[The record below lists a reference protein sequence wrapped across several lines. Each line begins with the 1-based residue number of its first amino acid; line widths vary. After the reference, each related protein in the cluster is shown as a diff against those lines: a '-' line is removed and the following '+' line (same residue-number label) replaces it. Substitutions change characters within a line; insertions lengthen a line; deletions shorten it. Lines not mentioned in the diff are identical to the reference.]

1 MARGVRIDAPPVLDQ
16 AAVAEMLSSVW
27 RRHEQQVAHRLD
39 AIERALIALGSDA
52 LEPHERMQGVR
63 AAHVLAGS
71 VGMFGFE
78 ASSTSARLIEHELEH
93 PSPSRAPAMIA
104 LLDQMRSEL
113 AER

>member
-1 MARGVRIDAPPVLDQ
+1 MLDQ
-16 AAVAEMLSSVW
+16 AAMAEMLSSVW

-39 AIERALIALGSDA
+39 AIERALIALGNDA
-52 LEPHERMQGVR
+52 LEPQARMQGVR

-93 PSPSRAPAMIA
+93 PSRSRAPAMIA

-113 AER
+113 AEG

>member
-1 MARGVRIDAPPVLDQ
+1 VLDQ
-16 AAVAEMLSSVW
+16 AAMAKMLGSVW

-39 AIERALIALGSDA
+39 AIERALIALGSGA
-52 LEPHERMQGVR
+52 LEPRERMQGVR

-71 VGMFGFE
+71 VGTFGLE
-78 ASSTSARLIEHELEH
+78 AASTSALLIEHELEH

-113 AER
+113 AEG